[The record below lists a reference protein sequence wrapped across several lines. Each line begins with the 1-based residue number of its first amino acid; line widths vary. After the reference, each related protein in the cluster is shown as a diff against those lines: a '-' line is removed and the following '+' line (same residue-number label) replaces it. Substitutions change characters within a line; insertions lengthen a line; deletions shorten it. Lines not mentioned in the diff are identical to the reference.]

1 MSIWSLLIAVVLLV
15 ANGVFVAME
24 FSTIASRRT
33 KLESLADQGDARAR
47 LALDAIGELPLQ
59 LAGAQHG
66 VTMCSLGLGAV
77 AEPTVAGAVEWL
89 LDRPGAIPEG
99 VVAALGLVIGLAI
112 VVFFHMVIGEM
123 VPKYVAMA
131 DPERMLLRLA
141 IFNRIYVAIFR
152 PFIRLLNAAANAG
165 TRMFGVEPRD
175 EIATAHT
182 APELADMLAASR
194 EGGMIDGVAHDL
206 LSGALD
212 FGARRAIEV
221 MVPRERLTT
230 VSRIATVEE
239 AEVVI
244 VTSGHSRL
252 LVTGDTGSDIIGFI
266 HAKDLLTVPSWAR
279 ARPIPQG
286 RIRRVLE
293 VASTRNIDD
302 VLVDMRRSRT
312 HLGVVVGED
321 HETLGLVTLEDVLE
335 ELVGEIRD
343 ESDRGVRTAV
353 RRRSAPR

>member
-1 MSIWSLLIAVVLLV
+1 MSVWSLVLAVILLV

-33 KLESLADQGDARAR
+33 KLEALADQGDARAR
-47 LALDAIGELPLQ
+47 MALEASGELPLQ
-59 LAGAQHG
+59 LAGAQLG

-77 AEPTVAGAVEWL
+77 AEPTVAGAIEWL
-89 LDRPGAIPEG
+89 LDRPGALPEG
-99 VVAALGLVIGLAI
+99 LVAAVGLSVGLAI

-141 IFNRIYVAIFR
+141 IFNRIYVTLFR
-152 PFIRLLNAAANAG
+152 PVIRLLNAAANAG
-165 TRMFGVEPRD
+165 TRLFGVEPRD

-194 EGGMIDGVAHDL
+194 EGGMIGGVAHDL

-212 FGARRAIEV
+212 FGARSAVEV

-230 VSRIATVEE
+230 VSRSATVADAE
-239 AEVVI
+239 AVI

-252 LVTGDTGSDIIGFI
+252 LVTGDDGQDIIGFI
-266 HAKDLLTVPSWAR
+266 HAKDLLTVPTWAR
-279 ARPIPQG
+279 DRAIPQG

-293 VASTRNIDD
+293 VSASRHIDD

-312 HLGVVVGED
+312 HLGVVVDES
-321 HETLGLVTLEDVLE
+321 HETLGLITLEDVLE

-343 ESDRGVRTAV
+343 ESDRTA
-353 RRRSAPR
+353 RRRRVP